1 MSGEGQMT
9 LRSYVRKSRRGGW
22 MGQHTVVKDRVVG
35 GEDREVEDE
44 VQLMGHLV
52 GHICGL

>member
-1 MSGEGQMT
+1 MT

-44 VQLMGHLV
+44 VQLLGHLV